1 MLKKKSII
9 IVSFMGVDGS
19 GKTTLTKQ
27 VKKKFKH
34 STYLHLKPYIVVKDL
49 RRVIRNPH
57 KETKSSFIISIIR
70 IISWLVSYK
79 IFFYKNTKKSKKI
92 YLFDRYAHDILI
104 DPLRYKHSL
113 PIGLTKLML
122 SFFPKPDLWVFL
134 KPSITT
140 LKLRKQELS
149 EQELKRQTK
158 EYSFFFKNKK
168 NVIKIDSKINRK
180 TLTLKIKKRI
190 DLISK

>member
-1 MLKKKSII
+1 
-9 IVSFMGVDGS
+9 
-19 GKTTLTKQ
+19 
-27 VKKKFKH
+27 
-34 STYLHLKPYIVVKDL
+34 
-49 RRVIRNPH
+49 
-57 KETKSSFIISIIR
+57 
-70 IISWLVSYK
+70 
-79 IFFYKNTKKSKKI
+79 
-92 YLFDRYAHDILI
+92 
-104 DPLRYKHSL
+104 
-113 PIGLTKLML
+113 ML